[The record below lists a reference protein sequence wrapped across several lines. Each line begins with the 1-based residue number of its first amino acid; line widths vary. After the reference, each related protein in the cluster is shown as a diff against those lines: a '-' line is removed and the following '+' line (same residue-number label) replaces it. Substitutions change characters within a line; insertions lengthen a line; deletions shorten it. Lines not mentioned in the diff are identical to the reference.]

1 MGRVGRDRDAERD
14 SERQGKRGR
23 EAEGGQGGIE
33 AEQSKARRRQKQ
45 RQRPRRRGRLGR
57 KQKREGRGRRF
68 SGEPA
73 PATPQPPSPHGT
85 GDGVLGE
92 GLHVDEVVVGT
103 VLLEPLAD
111 VLLTPQDHGPRQATQ
126 GGTCVVQAIVVRVQP
141 ALWEEGWQ
149 VEWGG
154 KEGRG

>member
-1 MGRVGRDRDAERD
+1 MQRETQRDRA
-14 SERQGKRGR
+14 R
-23 EAEGGQGGIE
+23 EGE
-33 AEQSKARRRQKQ
+33 RRREGKEEWWLS
-45 RQRPRRRGRLGR
+45 RAKPGDDGNRDKAPDGRGRLGR
-57 KQKREGRGRRF
+57 KQKREGRGRRL

-111 VLLTPQDHGPRQATQ
+111 ILLTPQDHGPRQATQ
-126 GGTCVVQAIVVRVQP
+126 GGACVVQAIVVRVQP
-141 ALWEEGWQ
+141 ALWEEGWP

-154 KEGRG
+154 KEGGD